1 MKEFKEAKRLEQE
14 LVVDETILW
23 EGKPSATALITKRD
37 MIIVP
42 LALLWSG
49 IAFYWEYMAI
59 QTDAPFLFKL
69 WGIPFIFIGL
79 YLLVG
84 RFFITYDRRKNTTYV
99 LTNRRAFILIKD
111 VITST
116 RYERM
121 GQIHKMV
128 KLDGRGSII
137 FKSPEN
143 PMLPFLRLAFL
154 FKEEDSNG
162 FMEIADVETVYELM
176 MEQKYGRL
184 TP

>member
-1 MKEFKEAKRLEQE
+1 MNESMVLKRLEPE
-14 LVVDETILW
+14 LVHEETILW
-23 EGKPSATALITKRD
+23 QGKPSTTALFSKRD
-37 MIIVP
+37 MIIMP
-42 LALLWSG
+42 LAIIWST
-49 IAFYWEYMAI
+49 IAIYWEYMAI
-59 QTDAPFLFKL
+59 QTDAPFVFKL

-84 RFFITYDRRKNTTYV
+84 RFLVTYDKRKNTTYV
-99 LTNRRAFILIKD
+99 LTNRRAFIVIKEA
-111 VITST
+111 ITST

-121 GQIHKMV
+121 GKIYKMV
-128 KLDGRGSII
+128 RPDGSGSII

-143 PMLPFLRLAFL
+143 PMLPLLRLAFL

-176 MEQKYGRL
+176 MEQKHGRF